1 MYRCGDPDLGDGAG
15 NCNLTRLHAAEALV
29 DWIATDPTDSGD
41 PDALLIGDFNSYD
54 KEDPIDAIKAAGYTD
69 LMYDFQGEYAYTYV
83 FDGQLGYLDYGLANA
98 AILDQITGAT
108 AWHIDADEPDL
119 IDYDMTYKKDA
130 QDELYAPDAYR
141 ASDHDPVIIGLN
153 VGVPILSI
161 DKTVE
166 TAHDPAMPGEP
177 LTYTIAVRNDG
188 TADAVDVHIWDT
200 LPEFVIGDD
209 VNVTTT
215 ISFGMAYTITVPA
228 TLDLEVPLGST
239 IDNTAYYQSGDLS
252 GDATASF
259 DVWAGEPILSIEKT
273 VDTAHIPAKPGDP
286 ITYTVVVR
294 NDGTAD
300 AIDVHIWDT
309 LPEFVIGEDVN
320 ITVTIQTGT
329 SYTVTIPA
337 TLSIDVTRGITI
349 LNTAYY
355 QSGELSDEA
364 SASFIVAVLNKVY
377 LPLVRKP

>member
-1 MYRCGDPDLGDGAG
+1 M
-15 NCNLTRLHAAEALV
+15 
-29 DWIATDPTDSGD
+29 
-41 PDALLIGDFNSYD
+41 
-54 KEDPIDAIKAAGYTD
+54 
-69 LMYDFQGEYAYTYV
+69 
-83 FDGQLGYLDYGLANA
+83 
-98 AILDQITGAT
+98 
-108 AWHIDADEPDL
+108 
-119 IDYDMTYKKDA
+119 
-130 QDELYAPDAYR
+130 
-141 ASDHDPVIIGLN
+141 
-153 VGVPILSI
+153 
-161 DKTVE
+161 
-166 TAHDPAMPGEP
+166 
-177 LTYTIAVRNDG
+177 
-188 TADAVDVHIWDT
+188 
-200 LPEFVIGDD
+200 
-209 VNVTTT
+209 
-215 ISFGMAYTITVPA
+215 
-228 TLDLEVPLGST
+228 
-239 IDNTAYYQSGDLS
+239 
-252 GDATASF
+252 
-259 DVWAGEPILSIEKT
+259 WAGEPILSIEKT